1 VIALAASSS
10 FRERPTLLL
19 VEDHDDTRTMYAT
32 FLRQTYDVLE
42 APDAPR
48 ALEILR
54 HRVPALIVT
63 DLALPGMDGFE
74 LISRVRADP
83 ESSTVPI
90 ICLSGFDGVAYAER
104 AREVGVDRV
113 LSKPCLPDAL
123 ARAADEIMRT
133 RRGGA

>member
-1 VIALAASSS
+1 
-10 FRERPTLLL
+10 
-19 VEDHDDTRTMYAT
+19 MYAT

-42 APDAPR
+42 APDASR

-54 HRVPALIVT
+54 DRVPALIVT
-63 DLALPGMDGFE
+63 DLALPGMDGLE
-74 LISRVRADP
+74 LVSRVRAQP

-104 AREVGVDRV
+104 AREAGVDRV

-123 ARAADEIMRT
+123 ARAADEILQT
-133 RRGGA
+133 RRGGS

>member
-1 VIALAASSS
+1 VLALAASSP
-10 FRERPTLLL
+10 FPERPTLLL

-54 HRVPALIVT
+54 HHVPALIVT

-74 LISRVRADP
+74 FVSRVRAHP
-83 ESSTVPI
+83 QSTTVPI
-90 ICLSGFDGVAYAER
+90 ICLSGYEGVAHAER
-104 AREVGVDRV
+104 ARQVGVDRV

-123 ARAADEIMRT
+123 ARAADEMLRN
-133 RRGGA
+133 RRGGS